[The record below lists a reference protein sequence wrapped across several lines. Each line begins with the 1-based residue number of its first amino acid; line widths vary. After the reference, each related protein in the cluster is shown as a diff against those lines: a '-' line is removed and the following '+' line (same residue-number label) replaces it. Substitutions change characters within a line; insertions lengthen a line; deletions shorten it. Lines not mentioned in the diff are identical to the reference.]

1 MDPVDIVGLTRALV
15 DIDSTTGREGAV
27 GRWLADYL
35 RGRAYAVTEQPVD
48 DTRFNVIAAPS
59 SPAGPLTAEAV
70 AKAVA
75 IVFSTHIDCVPPFFP
90 SRIEGDRLHGRGACD
105 AKGILAAQVAAADR
119 LRADGESRVG
129 LVFVVGEERGSDGAR
144 RANEAAG
151 GSRFLVD
158 GEPTDNRLGLATRGI
173 LRVKLRALGRAA
185 HSSYPELGES
195 AIDKL
200 IDALVTLRSIAL
212 PADAVLGR
220 THYSVGLIS
229 GGVAPNVISPAAE
242 AEVMFRTVTDAA
254 DVLRALS
261 PLEPRVAIE
270 HVLEV
275 PPVKLTTV
283 PGFDA
288 AVFPYTTDIPFLQ
301 AWGQPL
307 LFGPGSIHEAHT
319 ADESVSIAEL
329 TDAADHYVTIARTLL
344 QSSIA
349 GRQSPVTSRQS

>member
-1 MDPVDIVGLTRALV
+1 MTLAFDPIAFARALIN
-15 DIDSTTGREGAV
+15 IDSTTGHEAEAGA
-27 GRWLADYL
+27 WLAAEL
-35 RGRAYAVTEQPVD
+35 RALGYTVVEQPLD
-48 DTRFNVIAAPS
+48 RGCANVIATLDP
-59 SPAGPLTAEAV
+59 PAV
-70 AKAVA
+70 
-75 IVFSTHIDCVPPFFP
+75 VFSTHFDCVPPFFP
-90 SRIEGDRLHGRGACD
+90 SRVDGDRLHGRGACD

-283 PGFDA
+283 FGFDA
-288 AVFPYTTDIPFLQ
+288 VVFPYTIDIPFLQ
-301 AWGQPL
+301 VWGQPL

-344 QSSIA
+344 QSSVA